1 MQTMMN
7 NAAPVI
13 PAATQDALDLL
24 LKDRMNL
31 ATCVSGSALYGT
43 ATAKSDDDFR
53 CVFLPTKTEILT
65 GHVFFGDDNNK
76 ANKRLGQGDIDIAGV
91 SLMRYLS
98 LLGRMDMITTELLF
112 AAQDDAL
119 RVGPKHPVFDKVFA
133 QREMLL
139 AGNSNS
145 AIGHARQRI
154 GGLFPSNDASLAP
167 VRAAHEVLTRVAE
180 GNRLLDEPEKIAELA
195 AIDGVEVIT
204 QQNDR
209 FVKSRDWA
217 EMTDDERATG
227 LADGQPVFIK
237 VAGKKISVSNPL
249 REAIRVVERPL
260 NRDAE
265 QKRVVSRGDAVIWKD
280 AYQGVRMIYQAI
292 ELHETR
298 ALVFPRPE
306 APLLRRIRGAEME
319 VEELQEVISEA
330 MERLREVEAAY
341 PFPEVPCK
349 DTTESLVCEA
359 HEMVVRS

>member
-7 NAAPVI
+7 NTAPVI

-24 LKDRMNL
+24 LKDRLNL
-31 ATCVSGSALYGT
+31 ATTVSGSALYGT
-43 ATAKSDDDFR
+43 ATSQSDDDFR
-53 CVFLPTKTEILT
+53 CVFLPTKVEILT

-112 AAQDDAL
+112 AAQSDAL

-154 GGLFPSNDASLAP
+154 GGLFPSNDASLEP
-167 VRAAHEVLTRVAE
+167 VRAAHEVLLRVAE

-217 EMTDDERATG
+217 EMTEEERATG

-298 ALVFPRPE
+298 ALTFPRPE

-319 VEELQEVISEA
+319 VEELQDVISEA
-330 MERLREVEAAY
+330 MERLREVEVAY

-349 DTTESLVCEA
+349 ETTEALVCEA